1 MKQEMILR
9 VYPDQPAKKPM
20 RDILGINNTPRLT
33 TKAIQ
38 QHDKALFDA
47 LHFSHIRFHDA
58 ANENPNQ
65 QLIDIHRIFPF
76 FHLDENDPENYFFG
90 QTDDYLSLIADSAAQ
105 IDFKLGE
112 TIDHS
117 GFARLIGVPE
127 DVEKWARICR
137 NIIGHYKN
145 GEMNGMHLNIT
156 RVTVW
161 EEPDNKDLFSGT
173 VEDYSAMF
181 CAVYKLLKRDFP
193 DIRVGGPTIIA
204 NAYGY
209 LEDFLTIC
217 RQNGVRPDY
226 MTATIYGRDMAA
238 VMERI
243 ANYREV
249 TTRVGLTGLPIQVAE
264 WHLRPLDW
272 KKTSHME
279 ANGYLSAESA
289 AYAVYFLAEMM
300 DLEDLEVAYYY
311 SWATAIWGVLN
322 FRTDE
327 QDPLP
332 VYYGLQFFQKL
343 AADGCRRITAETE
356 GVRPSAVL
364 AGVTEEGKTRVLV
377 SCFDQEPCTVRC
389 FVGAASGCTL
399 RAVRMD
405 YLEHDCI
412 EGTIL
417 AAENGEVAFAHSG
430 RNGVYLLE
438 F

>member
-1 MKQEMILR
+1 MKNEMRIC
-9 VYPDQPAKKPM
+9 VFPDRPADKPM

-38 QHDKALFDA
+38 EHDKALFDA
-47 LHFSHIRFHDA
+47 LHFGHIRFHDA

-65 QLIDIHRIFPF
+65 QLIDIHRIFPL
-76 FHLDENDPENYFFG
+76 FHLDENDPKNYFFD
-90 QTDDYLSLIADSAAQ
+90 QTDDYLSMIADSNAQ

-127 DVEKWARICR
+127 NIDKWARICR
-137 NIIGHYKN
+137 NIIAHYKN

-181 CAVYKLLKRDFP
+181 CAVYKLLKQDFP
-193 DIRVGGPTIIA
+193 DIRVGGPSIIA
-204 NAYGY
+204 NAFQY
-209 LEDFLTIC
+209 LEEFLTIC
-217 RQNGVRPDY
+217 KQNGCKPDY
-226 MTATIYGRDMAA
+226 ITATIYGRELD
-238 VMERI
+238 VVLERI
-243 ANYREV
+243 AKYREIAAK
-249 TTRVGLTGLPIQVAE
+249 VGFSGLPIHIAE

-289 AYAVYFLAEMM
+289 AYAVSFLTTML
-300 DLEDLEVAYYY
+300 DTEDLEVAYYY

-322 FRTDE
+322 FRSDE
-327 QDPLP
+327 YDPLP

-343 AADGCRRITAETE
+343 ATAGCRRISVTAENLNGAT
-356 GVRPSAVL
+356 VL
-364 AGVTEEGKTRVLV
+364 AGVTEEGKVRVLV
-377 SCFDQEPCTVRC
+377 SCFMQEPCTIVC
-389 FVGAASGCTL
+389 SAGDAESGSF
-399 RAVRMD
+399 RSVRMD
-405 YLEHDCI
+405 YRESDCT
-412 EGTIL
+412 EGTL
-417 AAENGEVAFAHSG
+417 LRAEDGSFVFAHDGGS
-430 RNGVYLLE
+430 GVYLLE